1 MSLKQPMHHPLKRK
15 ESLLTR
21 GRKKAFLPFFVLLA
35 VLPLLSGCLE
45 SPVYQKQYSVPGN
58 AWAYGW
64 KPAFEFDITDTAAAY
79 NMYFL
84 IRHTE
89 AYPNSNIWV
98 KIHSKEPGDS
108 TFREDRIEI
117 PLAENDGR
125 WLGKGMGSIWEQR
138 MPITRYP
145 KVFRKA
151 GRYILRLEQNMRTNP
166 LPEVLQVGLRVEKAG
181 TLTFEQKK

>member
-1 MSLKQPMHHPLKRK
+1 MLLKQLMHHPLKK
-15 ESLLTR
+15 E
-21 GRKKAFLPFFVLLA
+21 RKKALLPFFVLLA

-58 AWAYGW
+58 AWTYGW
-64 KPAFEFDITDTAAAY
+64 KPVFEFDITDTTAAY

-117 PLAENDGR
+117 PLAESDGR

-138 MPITRYP
+138 MPITRNDIP

-151 GRYILRLEQNMRTNP
+151 GRYTLRLEQNMRTNP